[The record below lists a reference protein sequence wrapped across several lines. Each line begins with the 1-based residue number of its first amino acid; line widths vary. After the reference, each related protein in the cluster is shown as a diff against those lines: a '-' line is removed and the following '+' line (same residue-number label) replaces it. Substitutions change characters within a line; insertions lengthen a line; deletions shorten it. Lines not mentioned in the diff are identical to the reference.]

1 MGKDPP
7 LQDDSSG
14 SRKGPG
20 DGGDR
25 RQRASRRRRL
35 RARLGIWDVVAPDRS
50 LEAGRLRAVKGSQ
63 TVALDGWGRPWLR

>member
-7 LQDDSSG
+7 LQDDPSG

-25 RQRASRRRRL
+25 RRRASRRRRFRAVL
-35 RARLGIWDVVAPDRS
+35 GAGAMVVPDRAREV
-50 LEAGRLRAVKGSQ
+50 GRLRTVEGSR
-63 TVALDGWGRPWLR
+63 TVALDELRRPC